1 MSHEQYTTIR
11 NLPIRELNVFAR
23 SHRNNQLLRSYIT
36 HCAPFLRRNIL
47 RAAYQLNH

>member
-1 MSHEQYTTIR
+1 MSQEQYITIS
-11 NLPIRELNVFAR
+11 NLPIRDLSAFAK
-23 SHRNNQLLRSYIT
+23 SHKNNQLLRSYLA